1 MDVSIWR
8 CLLLLGF
15 TIYCV
20 QCKCPSASKRCG
32 DCLITKDCAWCKDRN
47 FTETRCNTVA
57 NLTTNNCANIVRRKQ
72 HSIEYIKNSNFSDGG
87 PGQDSVQIKPQH
99 VSIKLVPNMV
109 LTDFQV
115 SYKIARNFPLD
126 LYFLN
131 DPSYTMQPLQAS
143 LKSLAKSIANEIQN
157 LTTDFQF
164 GLGTAMDKVILP
176 FTRTSPKYL
185 NDPCFGTSLSTK
197 CDKAYSYRHRLKL
210 TPKIEDFEAAVDDI
224 RTTANFDKP
233 EGLFDGLLQTMV
245 CGTKI
250 GWREKARR
258 MLLYASDINFHQA
271 GDGRLAGILEPND
284 GTCHLNGEGYYT
296 EAEVQDYPS
305 IGQIIQKA
313 KENNINIIFV
323 IGGNSSELNN
333 QQVRNLFYDKL
344 ATLLPGGTP
353 RASELSTDA
362 RNILDIV
369 SANYRRLRETVKLVV
384 NEDSEEIQVVMYTN
398 CQTGG
403 RLKDQTNV
411 CSGLTT
417 EKSATFYPYII
428 STFNTCPEKRN
439 VTFTI
444 FPEGL
449 EERVQVDIEH
459 VCDCDCQLQPEAE
472 PDSEKCSYN
481 GTYECGICNCNPGWI
496 GDQCECDD
504 RGTAEEACGT
514 SNGICNNA
522 GNCTCRKCECFDGYS
537 GDKCECNDKNCRSY
551 ERMLCGGPDR
561 GRCDCGKCVCNANYT
576 GEACEC
582 AVSTAD
588 CQKDNGTICSGN
600 GECVCNRCQCKT
612 GFRGK
617 TCDQCTSCPGTCKN
631 NKDCAECV
639 AFGTGLYNST
649 VCEKMCTNVKTAP
662 LLEPATPEGQ
672 VVNITI
678 KSCITEDDQKCII
691 NFNVYDSDNGK
702 EVIVKDTRRC
712 PPGSPDPIKIGLS
725 ISGAIF
731 LIGLLLLLIWKLL
744 TMLYDSMEYSRFES
758 EIQNPAWER
767 SENPIYKECVT
778 TVQNPMH
785 ETQFKNDSSDE
796 KLMQ

>member
-1 MDVSIWR
+1 M
-8 CLLLLGF
+8 L
-15 TIYCV
+15 
-20 QCKCPSASKRCG
+20 
-32 DCLITKDCAWCKDRN
+32 
-47 FTETRCNTVA
+47 
-57 NLTTNNCANIVRRKQ
+57 
-72 HSIEYIKNSNFSDGG
+72 
-87 PGQDSVQIKPQH
+87 
-99 VSIKLVPNMV
+99 M
-109 LTDFQV
+109 
-115 SYKIARNFPLD
+115 
-126 LYFLN
+126 
-131 DPSYTMQPLQAS
+131 S
-143 LKSLAKSIANEIQN
+143 LCYS
-157 LTTDFQF
+157 
-164 GLGTAMDKVILP
+164 
-176 FTRTSPKYL
+176 L

-245 CGTKI
+245 CGVSHCHRRKHGETKI

-449 EERVQVDIEH
+449 EERVQVDIDH

-588 CQKDNGTICSGN
+588 CQKDNG
-600 GECVCNRCQCKT
+600 
-612 GFRGK
+612 
-617 TCDQCTSCPGTCKN
+617 SCPGTCKN

-649 VCEKMCTNVKTAP
+649 A
-662 LLEPATPEGQ
+662 
-672 VVNITI
+672 
-678 KSCITEDDQKCII
+678 
-691 NFNVYDSDNGK
+691 YDRDSGK

-767 SENPIYKECVT
+767 INELVVRKKIEGIILGGCK
-778 TVQNPMH
+778 
-785 ETQFKNDSSDE
+785 
-796 KLMQ
+796 